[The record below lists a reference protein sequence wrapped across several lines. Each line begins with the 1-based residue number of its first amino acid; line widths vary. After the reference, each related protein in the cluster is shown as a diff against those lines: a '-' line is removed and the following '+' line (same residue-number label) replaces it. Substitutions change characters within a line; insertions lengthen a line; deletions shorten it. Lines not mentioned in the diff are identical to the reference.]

1 MRSASE
7 IKQAIDDAREEVD
20 AIVAVAE
27 RENRELVGDEAA
39 RVSALLDTEIPK
51 LNKQMETAAKI
62 QAERNARA
70 TSRIESELAVLNQES
85 NAIDEFSNRTPSKF
99 AALRIPASAMNHSPL
114 QAFKGP
120 DAEKDAYISGQVI
133 LAGVYGN
140 QHAQQ
145 FCRNHGLQISNTM
158 VTNDNT
164 AGGFLVPNEMM
175 RTIIRLREERGVF
188 PQFANRVPM
197 GADTMMVPRLLSD
210 VTASWVG
217 ESNGTTNE
225 ITASDAGIGQAEI
238 IARKLGALT
247 KISSELDESAII
259 DIGDLVT
266 QSIAY
271 AMADKI
277 DEAAFNGDG
286 TSTYGGV
293 VGLKNALSASATAT
307 AATGNTGAL
316 TLDRDDFEATCA
328 LYPQYP
334 GASPR
339 WFMHSAVYWASVAR
353 LQDAA
358 QGNTVL
364 NLASGPEMRFL
375 GYPVTFVQVMP
386 STTGAATSTIL
397 AYFGDLRLGATYGVR
412 RSMRTQVSTERYFE
426 YDLVGIKVTERVGIL
441 CHERGD
447 TIRNRPI
454 VALKTAA
461 S

>member
-62 QAERNARA
+62 QSERNARA
-70 TSRIESELAVLNQES
+70 TSRIENELAVLNQET
-85 NAIDEFSNRTPSKF
+85 NAIDEMESRTPSKF
-99 AALRIPASAMNHSPL
+99 AAMRIPLSAKNHGPL
-114 QAFKGP
+114 QAFQGP

-133 LAGVYGN
+133 LAGVFGN

-145 FCRNHGLQISNTM
+145 FCRNHGLISGSM
-158 VTNDNT
+158 QTNDNT
-164 AGGFLVPNEMM
+164 TGGFLVPNEMM

-197 GADTMMVPRLLSD
+197 GADIMSVPRLLSD
-210 VTASWVG
+210 VTSYWVG
-217 ESNGTTNE
+217 EGIE
-225 ITASDAGIGQAEI
+225 ITASDAGLGAAELM
-238 IARKLGALT
+238 ARKLAALT
-247 KISSELDESAII
+247 KVSRELDEGAII
-259 DIGDLVT
+259 DIGDLIT

-271 AMADKI
+271 SMADKI

-293 VGLKNALSASATAT
+293 LGLKNALSASATAT
-307 AATGNTGAL
+307 AASGNTGAL

-386 STTGAATSTIL
+386 STTGASASTIL
-397 AYFGDLRLGATYGVR
+397 AYFGDLRLGCTYGVR
-412 RSMRTQVSTERYFE
+412 RSMRTEISVDRYFE
-426 YDLVGIKVTERVGIL
+426 LDLVGIKCTERVGIL